1 MKSKS
6 RTQAIESA
14 YRKHQ
19 AAIQSAIN
27 TRRAILAA
35 SEVVTLRSGLQL
47 RIAHTAQGYQ
57 VVGLAS

>member
-6 RTQAIESA
+6 RAQALHTA

-19 AAIQSAIN
+19 AAIESAIN

-35 SEVVTLRSGLQL
+35 SEVVTLRSGVQL
-47 RIAHTAQGYQ
+47 VIKHGSQGYQ
-57 VVGLAS
+57 VAGVLS

>member
-6 RTQAIESA
+6 RAQALEAA

-35 SEVVTLRSGLQL
+35 SEVVTLRSGVQ
-47 RIAHTAQGYQ
+47 IVIKHGAQGYQ
-57 VVGLAS
+57 VAGVLS

>member
-6 RTQAIESA
+6 RAQALQKA
-14 YRKHQ
+14 YREHQ

-35 SEVVTLRSGLQL
+35 SEVVTLRSGVQL
-47 RIAHTAQGYQ
+47 VIKHGEQGYQ
-57 VVGLAS
+57 VAGVLS